1 MSPISLGLIIAGII
15 IILVALSLAVVWQAP
30 SLFVLVTSVNG
41 QRKRHGLKKERQL
54 RDKRANKQQ
63 VTDNYIPDR
72 SSGLLASQSSV
83 PRAALKAVE
92 TPVEDKREHPV
103 IHQPEVKPTKMA
115 VRAGIVSQDHS
126 LSDTKTELLATTAI
140 EVEDKGSAEAL
151 VDSEEYTTLLGKQPV
166 AQDHGEK
173 TQVLELQGDETEI
186 LKPAQISHIP
196 VEAPTAELEQGTEL
210 LTPDLDKTEVLTLES
225 EATQVLTVGVDADTT
240 EVLTVDDD
248 VTELLT
254 FEGVGSVEDMTM
266 VEDDVTELLDHS
278 QNPELPQVNESN
290 EEHTVLLEKEGT
302 ELI

>member
-30 SLFVLVTSVNG
+30 SLFVLVTSVSG
-41 QRKRHGLKKERQL
+41 QRKRHGLKKARQL

-63 VTDNYIPDR
+63 VADNYIPDR

-83 PRAALKAVE
+83 PRAALKTVE

-151 VDSEEYTTLLGKQPV
+151 VDSEEYTTILGKQPV

-186 LKPAQISHIP
+186 LKPTQIPHIQ

-210 LTPDLDKTEVLTLES
+210 LTPDPGKTEVLTLES
-225 EATQVLTVGVDADTT
+225 EATQVLTVDADTT